1 MGAAVGAGLVA
12 AIVAGGRVA
21 AKVGLGVLVAGRGVF
36 VGNGANTVAR
46 KSTSVGVVVVALFV
60 VWALAHVVFW
70 ALEDEE

>member
-21 AKVGLGVLVAGRGVF
+21 TGAGLGVLVAG
-36 VGNGANTVAR
+36 
-46 KSTSVGVVVVALFV
+46 VGVVVVALFV